1 MHIALMYHFNNAL
14 ECLITVSKQEN
25 AMNVEGQSP
34 KRFVASQMAAINN
47 CSVLM
52 MKKISFCVNDDHR
65 FFCFV
70 ELTYMKLI
78 FDDQTLVFN
87 VVYYRV

>member
-1 MHIALMYHFNNAL
+1 MHIALVYHFNNAL

-52 MKKISFCVNDDHR
+52 MKKISFCVNDDH
-65 FFCFV
+65 
-70 ELTYMKLI
+70 
-78 FDDQTLVFN
+78 Q
-87 VVYYRV
+87 VVSSVLLNQHK